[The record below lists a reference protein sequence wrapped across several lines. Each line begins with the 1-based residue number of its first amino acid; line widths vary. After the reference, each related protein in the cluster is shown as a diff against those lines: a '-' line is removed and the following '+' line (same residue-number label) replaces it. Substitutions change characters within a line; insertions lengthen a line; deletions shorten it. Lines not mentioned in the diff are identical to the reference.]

1 MTEITWWLERT
12 IFYVIA
18 YTFRIVL
25 TIAFWREQNSVPP
38 ARNQLL
44 LKSANQLAKEI
55 REGKLKSEKVIQTYI
70 NRIVEVEPY
79 INAVVQDNFDNAI
92 IEARRVDDLIES
104 GEFFIEQLSEEKPLL
119 GVPFTVKC
127 ILEVKGFKESA
138 GSLIF
143 KDRIAETDA
152 PIVSI
157 IKDAGGI
164 FLALTNAPEFCSSME
179 TDNKLYG
186 RTCNPYDV
194 TRTCGGSSGGEA
206 ALISSA
212 GSVIGLGSDLLGSLR
227 IPSHFCGLFAH
238 KSSRYLIPTEG
249 VSMDLPPILKK
260 IHTAGPMSRFSEDL
274 ITMMKIIL
282 KSEKTMN
289 FQKEVDF
296 KILKIY
302 YQTKIDGAWVF
313 NTEKEIDQAVRNA
326 ALHCNTKYG
335 TKVKEIK
342 VPLINKTNAI
352 VLNSYYGRVAFNL
365 LAIATNGKIKNLNG
379 IQELIK
385 MLYGKCQFT
394 FYSLIPACFAK
405 WLLKDNI
412 NLVSQCDNWNK
423 ELENEFE
430 RLLDDNS
437 LFLCPTLPH
446 TAPYHNESL
455 VSYGSACFVSIFNIL
470 GLPVTQCPMGFDKH
484 GLPLGIQVVGKKGND
499 MLTMLAAAEL
509 EKAFGGWRPQ
519 MDTTL
524 GNKKDL

>member
-1 MTEITWWLERT
+1 MSEITWWLKRT
-12 IFYVIA
+12 LLYIIA

-25 TIAFWREQNSVPP
+25 TIVFWGEQKSVPP

-44 LKSANQLAKEI
+44 LKSAKQLAKEI
-55 REGKLKSEKVIQTYI
+55 REGKLKSEEVIQTYI

-104 GEFFIEQLSEEKPLL
+104 GEFSIEQLSEEKPLL

-127 ILEVKGFKESA
+127 ILRVKGFPETA

-164 FLALTNAPEFCSSME
+164 FLALTNAPEFSFSLE

-212 GSVIGLGSDLLGSLR
+212 GSVIGLGNDLLGSLR
-227 IPSHFCGLFAH
+227 VPAHFCGLFAH
-238 KSSRYLIPTEG
+238 KSSRNLIPTEG
-249 VSMDLPPILKK
+249 ISMVLPPILKRLY
-260 IHTAGPMSRFSEDL
+260 TAGPMCRFSEDL
-274 ITMMKIIL
+274 ITMMKILL
-282 KSEKTMN
+282 KSKKWMH

-296 KILKIY
+296 KNLKIY
-302 YQTKIDGAWVF
+302 YQRKIEHAWIF
-313 NTEKEIDQAVRNA
+313 NTENKIEQAVRNA
-326 ALHCNTKYG
+326 ALHFNTKYG

-342 VPLINKTNAI
+342 VPLINQSMAI
-352 VLNSYYGRVAFNL
+352 ILNSYYGRVPNVVE
-365 LAIATNGKIKNLNG
+365 IVTEGKIKNLNG
-379 IQELIK
+379 MHELIK
-385 MLYGKCQFT
+385 LLCRKCQFT
-394 FYSLIPACFAK
+394 FYFILPACFGK
-405 WLLKDNI
+405 WISSDDI
-412 NLVSQCDNWNK
+412 NLISQCDNWNR

-430 RLLDDNS
+430 RLLDENS
-437 LFLCPTLPH
+437 LFLFPTFPH

-455 VSYGSACFVSIFNIL
+455 VCYGGSSFTGIFNIL
-470 GLPVTQCPMGFDKH
+470 GLPVTQCPIGFDKH
-484 GLPLGIQVVGKKGND
+484 GLPLGIQIVGKKGND
-499 MLTMLAAAEL
+499 MLTLLAAAEL
-509 EKAFGGWRPQ
+509 EKAFGGWMPQ

>member
-1 MTEITWWLERT
+1 MFKKLIHLDTFVTDMSEITWWLKRT
-12 IFYVIA
+12 LLYIIA

-25 TIAFWREQNSVPP
+25 TIVFWGEQKSVPP

-55 REGKLKSEKVIQTYI
+55 REGKLKSEEVIQTYI

-104 GEFFIEQLSEEKPLL
+104 GEFSIEQLSEEKPLL

-127 ILEVKGFKESA
+127 ILRVKGFPETA

-164 FLALTNAPEFCSSME
+164 FLALTNAPEFSFSLE

-194 TRTCGGSSGGEA
+194 TRTCGGSS
-206 ALISSA
+206 
-212 GSVIGLGSDLLGSLR
+212 D
-227 IPSHFCGLFAH
+227 
-238 KSSRYLIPTEG
+238 LIPTEG
-249 VSMDLPPILKK
+249 ISMELPPIMKK
-260 IHTAGPMSRFSEDL
+260 IYTAGPMCRFSEDL

-282 KSEKTMN
+282 KSKKGMH

-296 KILKIY
+296 KNLKIY
-302 YQTKIDGAWVF
+302 YQRKIEHAWVF
-313 NTEKEIDQAVRNA
+313 NTENKIEQAVRNA
-326 ALHCNTKYG
+326 ALHFNTKYG

-342 VPLINKTNAI
+342 VPLINQSMAI
-352 VLNSYYGRVAFNL
+352 ILNSYYGRVPNVVE
-365 LAIATNGKIKNLNG
+365 IVTEGKIKNLNG
-379 IQELIK
+379 MHELIK
-385 MLYGKCQFT
+385 LLCRKCQFT
-394 FYSLIPACFAK
+394 FYFILPACFGK
-405 WLLKDNI
+405 WISSDDI
-412 NLVSQCDNWNK
+412 NLISQCDNWNK

-430 RLLDDNS
+430 RLLDENS
-437 LFLCPTLPH
+437 LFLFPTFPH

-455 VSYGSACFVSIFNIL
+455 VCYGGSSFTGIFNIL
-470 GLPVTQCPMGFDKH
+470 GLPVTQCPIGFDKH
-484 GLPLGIQVVGKKGND
+484 GLPLGIQIVGKKGND
-499 MLTMLAAAEL
+499 MLTLLAAAEL
-509 EKAFGGWRPQ
+509 EKAFGGWMPQ